1 MVILFCGIP
10 GSGKTTIA
18 EILAERLA
26 ALGQVQIL
34 SSDRLKPPVY
44 RRIFEALEAERGGE
58 DFLIL
63 DATFYKK
70 EWRDRVA
77 DLAKSEPLTIVYLHC
92 PRELALRRNRARRQ
106 NISERALHIVYHRME
121 RPDNPDLTIDTT
133 KTSAQKA
140 AETIFQHLRAYGA
153 QIANPPSVDD

>member
-18 EILAERLA
+18 EILATRLSA
-26 ALGQVQIL
+26 TGRVKLL
-34 SSDRLKPPVY
+34 TSDRMKPPVY
-44 RRIFEALEAERGGE
+44 RRLFQALKAGRGEG
-58 DFLIL
+58 DFFIL

-77 DLAKSEPLTIVYLHC
+77 ELAAGETVVTVYLHC
-92 PRELALRRNRARRQ
+92 PRELALQRNRERRP

-121 RPDNPDLTIDTT
+121 PPDHPDLAIDTS
-133 KTSAQKA
+133 KTTPEQA
-140 AETIFQHLRAYGA
+140 AELICRRLRAHETRA
-153 QIANPPSVDD
+153 SDP

>member
-1 MVILFCGIP
+1 MIILFCGIP

-18 EILAERLA
+18 EILATRLSA
-26 ALGQVQIL
+26 TGRVKVLT
-34 SSDRLKPPVY
+34 SDRMRSPVY
-44 RRIFEALEAERGGE
+44 RRMFQALAAGRE

-77 DLAKSEPLTIVYLHC
+77 ALAKGETVVTVYLNC
-92 PRELALRRNRARRQ
+92 ARETALRRNRERRP

-121 RPDNPDLTIDTT
+121 PPDRPDLAIDTS
-133 KTSAQKA
+133 KTMPEEA
-140 AETIFQHLRAYGA
+140 AELICRRVRAHETRA
-153 QIANPPSVDD
+153 SEP

>member
-1 MVILFCGIP
+1 MIILFCGIP

-26 ALGQVQIL
+26 ALGGVKIL
-34 SSDRLKPPVY
+34 TSDRLKPPVY
-44 RRIFEALEAERGGE
+44 RRMFEALETRRSDG

-70 EWRDRVA
+70 EWRERVA
-77 DLAKSEPLTIVYLHC
+77 ELAKGEPLMIVYFHC
-92 PRELALRRNRARRQ
+92 PRELALQRNRERRQ

-121 RPDNPDLTIDTT
+121 APENPHLAIDTST
-133 KTSAQKA
+133 TAQQEA
-140 AETIFQHLRAYGA
+140 AELILSFVTRLYRTSEAI
-153 QIANPPSVDD
+153 N